1 MTTTFYENPHYYTP
15 QLKVEEKKDYDQ
27 STDYDDFIINY
38 KKPVAELCRNADW
51 KYIVSQLRQQI
62 FNSTSTSFSAP
73 ETYFLKQ
80 AKDEKAKAD
89 MLSITDGNAN
99 FRFNSDVFCT
109 ADPLSYRR
117 HRSENLLLRMIHCNS
132 LDLNQISLMRLSKG
146 VFVHQKWQSS
156 TPQPSPTL
164 SAIEE
169 SLCSEYIDR
178 TGKLHSKSK
187 SKMKLTKSIFLS

>member
-1 MTTTFYENPHYYTP
+1 MTTAFYENPHYYTP
-15 QLKVEEKKDYDQ
+15 QIKVEEKKSSDQ
-27 STDYDDFIINY
+27 SIDYNDFIIEY
-38 KKPVAELCRNADW
+38 KEPVAELCQNADW

-62 FNSTSTSFSAP
+62 FNSTSTSYTGP

-80 AKDEKAKAD
+80 AENNTVKAD
-89 MLSITDGNAN
+89 LRSMVGSNAQ

-117 HRSENLLLRMIHCNS
+117 LRSENLLLRMIHCNS

-146 VFVHQKWQSS
+146 IFVHQKWQSS

-169 SLCSEYIDR
+169 SFCDNYIDR
-178 TGKLHSKSK
+178 TGKLHNKLYKSVDFILK
-187 SKMKLTKSIFLS
+187 IICS

>member
-1 MTTTFYENPHYYTP
+1 MMTFYENPHYYTP
-15 QLKVEEKKDYDQ
+15 QLKVEEKPLDYN
-27 STDYDDFIINY
+27 DFIISY
-38 KKPVAELCRNADW
+38 QKPVAELCDNADW
-51 KYIVSQLRQQI
+51 KYIVSQLRHQI
-62 FNSTSTSFSAP
+62 FNSTSVSFSAP

-80 AKDEKAKAD
+80 AKSQKAKTD
-89 MLSITDGNAN
+89 MLSMIDSDEN
-99 FRFNSDVFCT
+99 FRFNSDAFRT

-117 HRSENLLLRMIHCNS
+117 HRSENLLLRMIHCSN

-169 SLCSEYIDR
+169 TLCIDR
-178 TGKLHSKSK
+178 IGKKKKKIANLKCQS
-187 SKMKLTKSIFLS
+187 